1 MRNIFSDF
9 ARFRSNDRNGACVR
23 IDASNI
29 YSCAYL
35 KSLAIK
41 LMLVVGMMVVGLGL
55 RGETVTIDV
64 TTSGVTGSYQSTTFT
79 QGGFTF
85 GYNQWMK
92 STNIQAKKSTT
103 NSLYNATAFPGKIL
117 NITFKQTGTAR
128 AITVYGGTSS
138 QPTNQITS
146 PATSQTMT
154 FDFSDHNYTYFSM
167 TTPGNACYFDEI
179 IITYESIPI
188 VPYTVEFD
196 YGTGSSSTTPAT
208 TELTEASAGAGI
220 RLPSATPPAG
230 CDPEYTFY
238 GWATAPV
245 SATTNAPSIV
255 GTTGNTYHPSEDNIT
270 LYAVYKQT
278 NSGNVEKTYG
288 WESADDGT
296 FWEITNMDNTNSSI
310 SAHSGSKY
318 GNTAGRGTAYIKTAN
333 KIAHPTSIKCY
344 YSKVSNNTNSS
355 SKFSIKVS
363 SDGDSWTEVAVGNT
377 FNNVTQGTWYE
388 LSADLSS
395 YENYYIEVYYS
406 GTTAVRALDD
416 VKLVYNGGVN
426 TYNTNPSCTPPT
438 TATLTYNANG
448 GSGSMESQT
457 VDIGNS
463 VTVAANGFTAPDAN
477 HFVKW
482 NTAANG
488 SGTDYLP
495 GDSFNLSVNTTLYAI
510 WEINSYAVTW
520 YVNGAS
526 VQSRNYDHGTT
537 ITGVPDDPTSVECD
551 GKVFVGWTTAEVVET
566 DEAPTLLSGDDIEGI
581 TVTAELTYYAVFAVS
596 SVGGAAEWQLVTDA
610 STLAVGDVLVIAS
623 NTEGKVAGNISDQLM
638 SEIESTFSADL
649 SSITSLGSG
658 AIQLTL
664 GGSAGDWTLSNSD
677 NLLGATAVKKL
688 AWGSGTTI
696 WSISI
701 ADGDAT
707 IQNGTASYG
716 RFLYNVNS
724 PRFTTYTSDATSS
737 MLLPQLYRNSGGV
750 TYSAYSTSCVPCEA
764 DPVVSSDA
772 LVASNITTTTATI
785 SCAGITFIGGAHCNI
800 SSYGFV
806 YGTTTNPTISDN
818 IAIVGTSYSV
828 LNTAFQK
835 TIEDLDPCTT
845 YHVRAYATNGHGT
858 AYGPDLSFVTANNA
872 AITSLTT
879 SCMKNTAAT
888 VNVAYTSCTS
898 NSDIFAIAIRKGAN
912 PPASLGTTEPAN
924 ITGNP
929 AFGSGYQFGE
939 ADLYSYV
946 IYKGTTMPSTVDVT
960 GLEPGA
966 SYKLKAYRWIAEENK
981 WTTNG
986 NPMTLNLPKVTSL
999 LADNTETSEVLTWNI
1014 SGTVCSGGH
1023 YVVICREGSDDI
1035 TSTCSDFTSI
1045 TANAN
1050 LGSGTQ
1056 TQTGEYA
1063 VYSGSDPTAS
1073 ITGLTAGTTYTAA
1086 VFYVD
1091 DEGNC
1096 SQPTQV
1102 SFTYSTTTILEPG
1115 DLAILA
1121 INNTI
1126 NPGVNS
1132 GDEFTFMIFKNI
1144 TPGTTID
1151 MTDNGY
1157 ERNYEGYWGTE
1168 EGAFRITRKNS
1179 SLSAGSVITLTE
1191 KAGRINNPTLGDD
1204 GNIDIYVN
1212 GSEDNAN
1219 WEISWQG
1226 VGSDH
1231 FSEYDVAPAFDL
1243 NNTDQIWIMQ
1253 GGSWNYIE
1261 KNKAEYTGNVLYGY
1275 TATGWKPIYGYCEN
1289 RGSTIY
1295 PGCDCFVSTL
1305 NIDSGIAKYTGLF
1318 TEVTKREWIMRI
1330 NDEDNWTAYSN
1341 SNYSSS
1347 GPNYKDRSGGP
1358 ESGASY
1364 PLPIASGDFTQG
1376 KWSGKKSSDWCD
1388 CANWMSLVVPDEN
1401 VDVEIPDVGSNY
1413 EVEIYTGD
1421 TAKCKTLTITDDGR
1435 FRNTQNNSTLKV
1447 VGDITIDAG
1456 GTFVPT
1462 DDNAFEIITG
1472 GNIVN
1477 NGTFI
1482 TKETTSLKLTSASS
1496 QSISARSGNGNMKL
1510 RNLTMAS
1517 TANNFGSDTV
1527 ELYGN
1532 LKDNSSTHTGFDLP
1546 QSLAFK
1552 GERVQSSTAT
1562 AITDITMNKSA
1573 NDLSL
1578 SGMLTVNGNGK
1589 FVMGDIVGDVTFT
1602 ADATTE
1608 GASAASYV
1616 DGTVTKKANASA
1628 FSFPTGSNGVLGKLD
1643 VSGLGADTDLKFNH
1657 DPDGFSTSEMPVWW
1671 NQNNMCPANGTNA
1684 KFDHVSNMYFW
1695 NLGSSSPMED
1705 AIFTVT
1711 ADEDIHFNDAT
1722 VEREESDIAMAIYDG
1737 CWKNLG
1743 GTTTTNATSYSYIS
1757 VSDVDL
1763 PATRAAGDKIV
1774 TLGSIDHNTLLPIEL
1789 VSFAAECKDGDT
1801 KIMWTT
1807 ASEHSND
1814 YFVLERSY
1822 DAINF
1827 AEVARVAG
1835 VGNSISQTSY
1845 SHTVYGGGSAYYRLV
1860 QVDYDGT
1867 STVSEIIV
1875 AECSSE
1881 YDGDLDVKAY
1891 PNPFAGDLTL
1901 RFENFGGRIALVE
1914 VYDML
1919 GRMLVSRKV
1928 VCSQN
1933 DYEFVLPLGGLPD
1946 GAYNVRVSAED
1957 VVINRQVVKNR

>member
-1 MRNIFSDF
+1 MKISSSVAANSYLLDAVTNNIGHGTSVRSFSLRSVMSIIMRLMMVMMIVGGWNVVWGQCPSITFSTQGYSNGETITSATISTSINVTF
-9 ARFRSNDRNGACVR
+9 NKGSNSNDPK
-23 IDASNI
+23 
-29 YSCAYL
+29 YY
-35 KSLAIK
+35 
-41 LMLVVGMMVVGLGL
+41 
-55 RGETVTIDV
+55 
-64 TTSGVTGSYQSTTFT
+64 TSGAAIRAYGGNYFTITSTTAIT
-79 QGGFTF
+79 SINLTF
-85 GYNQWMK
+85 GSGDGSN
-92 STNIQAKKSTT
+92 TITT
-103 NSLYNATAFPGKIL
+103 DIGTYSNGSW
-117 NITFKQTGTAR
+117 TGNETSVKFT
-128 AITVYGGTSS
+128 IGGTSGHRR
-138 QPTNQITS
+138 I
-146 PATSQTMT
+146 A
-154 FDFSDHNYTYFSM
+154 
-167 TTPGNACYFDEI
+167 
-179 IITYESIPI
+179 SIEVCI
-188 VPYTVEFD
+188 
-196 YGTGSSSTTPAT
+196 
-208 TELTEASAGAGI
+208 
-220 RLPSATPPAG
+220 
-230 CDPEYTFY
+230 
-238 GWATAPV
+238 
-245 SATTNAPSIV
+245 APSY
-255 GTTGNTYHPSEDNIT
+255 TIT
-270 LYAVYKQT
+270 AQ
-278 NSGNVEKTYG
+278 
-288 WESADDGT
+288 
-296 FWEITNMDNTNSSI
+296 
-310 SAHSGSKY
+310 
-318 GNTAGRGTAYIKTAN
+318 
-333 KIAHPTSIKCY
+333 
-344 YSKVSNNTNSS
+344 SNNASL
-355 SKFSIKVS
+355 
-363 SDGDSWTEVAVGNT
+363 G
-377 FNNVTQGTWYE
+377 
-388 LSADLSS
+388 
-395 YENYYIEVYYS
+395 
-406 GTTAVRALDD
+406 
-416 VKLVYNGGVN
+416 
-426 TYNTNPSCTPPT
+426 
-438 TATLTYNANG
+438 
-448 GSGSMESQT
+448 
-457 VDIGNS
+457 
-463 VTVAANGFTAPDAN
+463 TVA
-477 HFVKW
+477 
-482 NTAANG
+482 
-488 SGTDYLP
+488 
-495 GDSFNLSVNTTLYAI
+495 LS
-510 WEINSYAVTW
+510 
-520 YVNGAS
+520 
-526 VQSRNYDHGTT
+526 GTT
-537 ITGVPDDPTSVECD
+537 ITASPNECVGYASPAYTVTSGSATVSQSGNIFNVTPSSNCTVRINFAEKPTYNVNWIMSGSTISTRSYCQGSTIPAGDVPADPTSSDCD
-551 GKVFVGWTTAEVVET
+551 GKTFVGWSTTEVDET
-566 DEAPTLLSGDDIEGI
+566 DVEPPMVTIAGT
-581 TVTAELTYYAVFAVS
+581 TVNDAMNFYAVFAEEGGGGDNWTQVTSLSNITNGEYVIVS
-596 SVGGAAEWQLVTDA
+596 DVFYLPNTETGSGSAPSATSLSPVTISGNKLMGTISSDMQWKFTVSGSLVTIRPN
-610 STLAVGDVLVIAS
+610 IANTS
-623 NTEGKVAGNISDQLM
+623 NYLYETANNNGIRVYTTSDTW
-638 SEIESTFSADL
+638 TFHNY
-649 SSITSLGSG
+649 TSGSFYMQG
-658 AIQLTL
+658 TNNSRFCATYNSQ
-664 GGSAGDWTLSNSD
+664 DWRSYTSYNHT
-677 NLLGATAVKKL
+677 NY
-688 AWGSGTTI
+688 
-696 WSISI
+696 
-701 ADGDAT
+701 ADGGK
-707 IQNGTASYG
+707 IYLFKHN
-716 RFLYNVNS
+716 N
-724 PRFTTYTSDATSS
+724 
-737 MLLPQLYRNSGGV
+737 V

-872 AITSLTT
+872 AITSLAT

-912 PPASLGTTEPAN
+912 PPASLGTTAPAN

-946 IYKGTTMPSTVDVT
+946 IYTGTDMPSTVDVT

-986 NPMTLNLPKVTSL
+986 TPMTLNLPKVTSL

-1045 TANAN
+1045 IANAN

-1102 SFTYSTTTILEPG
+1102 SFMYSTTILEPG

-1275 TATGWKPIYGYCEN
+1275 TATGWEPSYGYDEN
-1289 RGSTIY
+1289 KGSTIY

-1388 CANWMSLVVPDEN
+1388 CANWMSLVVPDETI
-1401 VDVEIPDVGSNY
+1401 DVEIPSIGSGCN

-1421 TAKCKTLTITDDGR
+1421 TARCKSLTISSLGR
-1435 FRNTQNNSTLKV
+1435 FRNTQSNSALKV
-1447 VGDITIDAG
+1447 VGDIKINAN
-1456 GTFVPT
+1456 GTFRPS
-1462 DDNAFEIITG
+1462 DDKYFEIILG
-1472 GNIVN
+1472 GNITN
-1477 NGTFI
+1477 SGTFI
-1482 TKETTSLKLTSASS
+1482 TNSSTSLTMNGVDP
-1496 QSISARSGNGNMKL
+1496 QSISAPSSGGNQKL
-1510 RNLTMAS
+1510 KNLTISSEGNIFDA
-1517 TANNFGSDTV
+1517 DTI

-1532 LKDNSSTHTGFDLP
+1532 LKDNSASHLGFYLP
-1546 QSLAFK
+1546 QALTFK
-1552 GERVQSSTAT
+1552 GSSSQTSNRT
-1562 AITDITMNKSA
+1562 AITDITMNKSS
-1573 NDLSL
+1573 NNLTL
-1578 SGMLTVNGNGK
+1578 SGMLTVNGTAK
-1589 FVMGDIVGDVTFT
+1589 FVKGNIIGNVTFT
-1602 ADATTE
+1602 ASATSDN
-1608 GASAASYV
+1608 ASTNSYV

-1722 VEREESDIAMAIYDG
+1722 IEHEESDIAMAIYDG

-1774 TLGSIDHNTLLPIEL
+1774 TLGSIDHSTLLPIEL
-1789 VSFAAECKDGDT
+1789 TAFSAECNGSYA
-1801 KIMWTT
+1801 KISWST
-1807 ASEHSND
+1807 ATERNND
-1814 YFVLERSY
+1814 YFVLERSD
-1822 DAINF
+1822 DAISF
-1827 AEVARVAG
+1827 DEIARLAG
-1835 VGNSISQTSY
+1835 AGSSINPIDYTY
-1845 SHTVYGGGSAYYRLV
+1845 IDNNVHGGDIFYRLV

-1867 STVSEIIV
+1867 RSVSEIIAV
-1875 AECSSE
+1875 NCAIDA
-1881 YDGDLDVKAY
+1881 DGEPEMAVY
-1891 PNPFAGDLTL
+1891 PNPFANDLTIH
-1901 RFENFGGRIALVE
+1901 FENFGDRMALVE

-1957 VVINRQVVKNR
+1957 VVINRQVLKNR